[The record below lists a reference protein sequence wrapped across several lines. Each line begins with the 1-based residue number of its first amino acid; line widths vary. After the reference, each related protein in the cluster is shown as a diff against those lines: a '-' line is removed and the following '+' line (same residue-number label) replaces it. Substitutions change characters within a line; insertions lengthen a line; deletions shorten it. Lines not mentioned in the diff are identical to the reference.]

1 MTIKRYR
8 IGNKDC
14 HGDTPMEYPSRLT
27 DGTDIKSKFR
37 KDTLM
42 NNKKL
47 FSVLAAFTAAV
58 IVSAKIISKKHRE
71 DYRSK
76 DIFVFGDEETIKQA
90 EEYKKAIFEVLN
102 EECLCCF
109 DDFAAALSEYY
120 GITAKCYD
128 GKTVEYSSDKYP
140 VFLTS
145 EDVIRKSDNTEIRL
159 ESMSDLE
166 DCFLYI
172 KTDSADKP
180 QERYS
185 PFYYGKCWHKQTPI
199 MLNRRNLSISTNHLL
214 CGLAGTGKTSLM
226 EHEIKSAL
234 FHTND
239 RVFVITATNEY
250 NAIAD
255 GYDGVIE
262 IDKENKP
269 IYISDDQRLV
279 VCSLEK
285 VRYEVQTQH
294 LSQSASIEEIRYAVQ
309 SQPLL
314 NQSVLPEYYL
324 KCLETIWEYV
334 CNNVNSER
342 LSWIFIDDI
351 QDIMCDKRCMSLLTD
366 IIKEAIT
373 HGCTV
378 TLAIQRLY
386 NLSENDIGKSLLENI
401 NLLTLFTLGVADKEF
416 ILNYFK
422 DILSEADALFL
433 EQLCYKRQCGTGL
446 YIINNRLIDDNNYGN
461 LTAIPF
467 EIKL

>member
-1 MTIKRYR
+1 MK
-8 IGNKDC
+8 
-14 HGDTPMEYPSRLT
+14 
-27 DGTDIKSKFR
+27 
-37 KDTLM
+37 
-42 NNKKL
+42 NKKTL
-47 FSVLAAFTAAV
+47 FALTAFTAAV
-58 IVSAKIISKKHRE
+58 VVSAGLISERRKKR
-71 DYRSK
+71 YSS
-76 DIFVFGDEETIKQA
+76 EEKIKQA
-90 EEYKKAIFEVLN
+90 EEYKKA
-102 EECLCCF
+102 
-109 DDFAAALSEYY
+109 
-120 GITAKCYD
+120 AKKCHN
-128 GKTVEYSSDKYP
+128 GETVEYSPDKYSGN
-140 VFLTS
+140 VTS
-145 EDVIRKSDNTEIRL
+145 KDFIRKAEKAL
-159 ESMSDLE
+159 ECMDALE
-166 DCFLYI
+166 DYFLYS

-180 QERYS
+180 QEHYS
-185 PFYYGKCWHKQTPI
+185 PFYYGNHWHKQTPV
-199 MLNRRNLSISTNHLL
+199 MLNRRNLSIPTNHLL
-214 CGLAGTGKTSLM
+214 CGFAGTGKTSLM
-226 EHEIKSAL
+226 EHEIESVL
-234 FHTND
+234 HHTND
-239 RVFVITATNEY
+239 KVFVITATNEY

-255 GYDGVIE
+255 GYNALE
-262 IDKENKP
+262 MIDDRKNKP
-269 IYISDDQRLV
+269 IHILDDKRFV
-279 VCSLEK
+279 VYSLEK
-285 VRYEVQTQH
+285 IRYEIQTQN

-351 QDIMCDKRCMSLLTD
+351 QDIMCDERCMSLLTD

-446 YIINNRLIDDNNYGN
+446 YIINNRLIDDNSSGN